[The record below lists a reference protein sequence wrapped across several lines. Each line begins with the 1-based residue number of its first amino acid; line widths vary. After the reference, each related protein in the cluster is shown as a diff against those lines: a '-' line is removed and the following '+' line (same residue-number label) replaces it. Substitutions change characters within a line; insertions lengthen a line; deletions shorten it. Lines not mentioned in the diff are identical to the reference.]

1 MSEDAIQFG
10 RTLRVLRTT
19 AGLSMRKVALEV
31 GMTPGNLGMIE
42 RGKAPPPEES
52 KIEDIARV
60 IGVPPALLMSLSHQ
74 ARASALE
81 VLQEVAEASE
91 FLQLGQRAGLT
102 AADYAG
108 LSLLLKREGLAGLR
122 RRMRTEG
129 PAAKQQ
135 GAGEIRLGARLDPA
149 LIHARL
155 PAKTTEDMFETL
167 AARIAKK
174 VPGLASE
181 SIVEVLTKRESQG
194 STGLGNSVAVPHGV
208 FEDLSETTL
217 AVCTV
222 PGGILFEAPDGLPVR
237 IVFVLLGA
245 AEDQADHLE
254 LLARIARICSVPGA
268 IKKLVRAKTAAELF
282 KRLRKLDQNV
292 S

>member
-1 MSEDAIQFG
+1 MS
-10 RTLRVLRTT
+10 TLIHVE
-19 AGLSMRKVALEV
+19 GLCRDYK
-31 GMTPGNLGMIE
+31 
-42 RGKAPPPEES
+42 
-52 KIEDIARV
+52 
-60 IGVPPALLMSLSHQ
+60 
-74 ARASALE
+74 
-81 VLQEVAEASE
+81 
-91 FLQLGQRAGLT
+91 LT
-102 AADYAG
+102 D
-108 LSLLLKREGLAGLR
+108 KREGVTGLR
-122 RRMRTEG
+122 RRLHTDG
-129 PAAKQQ
+129 PADPQRG
-135 GAGEIRLGARLDPA
+135 GAEIRLGARLDPA

-155 PAKTTEDMFETL
+155 PAKTTDEMFETL
-167 AARIAKK
+167 AGRIAKK
-174 VPGLASE
+174 VSALSAE
-181 SIVEVLTKRESQG
+181 MIVEVLTRRERQG

-237 IVFVLLGA
+237 IVFALLGA